1 MEQQN
6 TKLSDG
12 IVQKIFSLLRR
23 YWGLI
28 IVVTL
33 VAALVGVVYSN
44 LVKPTYT
51 ATCKTVYKAEFTE
64 QSSYSNVTLT
74 KSYISTFVDFCDEGC
89 VMERANYYYKEFKK
103 SGKTD
108 VDQYAAFIKQSEKGL
123 KAGETAVYT
132 DLAPV
137 IYPGENT
144 YKNND
149 IVSSRMSASVAK
161 KDNVDNFAVNIRY
174 TDPIAAETKIKAK
187 LIIVSVELEANVK
200 ALDKNGNATIYSKY
214 FGNATI
220 YFNDLSEGT
229 SISGYVNKTNII
241 MISAI
246 VGLVGSLVVIYLV
259 NVLNRSVRTR
269 EELERITGV
278 GLLAYIADQGE

>member
-6 TKLSDG
+6 TKLPDG

-28 IVVTL
+28 VVVTL
-33 VAALVGVVYSN
+33 VAALVGVVYAN

-108 VDQYAAFIKQSEKGL
+108 VDKFATFIKQSERGL
-123 KAGETAVYT
+123 KEGETAVYPE
-132 DLAPV
+132 LAPV
-137 IYPGENT
+137 KYLGENT
-144 YKNND
+144 YKNKD
-149 IVSSRMSASVAK
+149 IVSSRMSASTAQK
-161 KDNVDNFAVNIRY
+161 NGDNFAINIRY
-174 TDPIAAETKIKAK
+174 TDPIFAETKIKAK
-187 LIIVSVELEANVK
+187 LIIVAVELEANVK
-200 ALDKNGNATIYSKY
+200 ALDKNGNPTIYSKY

-229 SISGYVNKTNII
+229 SISGYVDKTNII
-241 MISAI
+241 MIFAI
-246 VGLVGSLVVIYLV
+246 VGLVASLVIIYLV
-259 NVLNRSVRTR
+259 NVFNRSVRTR

>member
-33 VAALVGVVYSN
+33 VTALVGVVYSN

-103 SGKTD
+103 SGKAD
-108 VDQYAAFIKQSEKGL
+108 VDQYATFIKQSEKGL
-123 KAGETAVYT
+123 KEGETAVYT

-137 IYPGENT
+137 IYPGENA

-149 IVSSRMSASVAK
+149 IVSSRMSASTAQK
-161 KDNVDNFAVNIRY
+161 SDNNFVVNVRY

-200 ALDKNGNATIYSKY
+200 ALDKNGNTTIYSKY

-241 MISAI
+241 MIFAI
-246 VGLVGSLVVIYLV
+246 VGLVGSLVIIYLV